1 MKTKSLLISLSI
13 LLLAAL
19 PATAPA
25 QAVVAMLVDD
35 TPGYTMDD
43 DEQAAYNWFKA
54 NYVDK
59 GTGKFIN
66 LEEINTDPSST
77 PTALEGIK
85 AIWVCIDRDNENDF
99 TENIPDRYNWENI
112 KDNLRNW
119 YKAGGNLL
127 LTNHATVYAER
138 LGRISVKPNTRG
150 YSAGSD
156 NTATWAINITPE
168 TKDRSTHPLFKRLPI
183 WKKTDANNILEVD
196 LQSGNYKE
204 DHNCLW
210 NEATVGENNAAFELA
225 HNATVLASWGHDYV
239 ERCAGIVEFNPTS
252 EYKGKA
258 IAIGVAAYEWRTNQG
273 TNEHQANIER
283 MTANALAYLAPSL
296 NKGEVAYLIDNT
308 LYRTDETSDTKLDDD
323 EIASWQWFEQTY
335 ADKGC
340 VISCQDIED
349 DRVDLNNFNTLWI
362 AIDRPGLTRGATNL
376 PTDFITDKV
385 KNAVTDFYKAGGNL
399 LLTNHATQYLALTG
413 RVRDFQDGDAF
424 ESNAINNN
432 TNNDIWDIRTNVRQD
447 DGVCIDRSG
456 HPLYVGLEVFDE
468 EGKYIHLMNA
478 SKREDFN
485 CFWVHTPITSFQET
499 YQCTVVGTWPDVRFD
514 LTGIVD
520 FRPYTHNETTYRGR
534 AIAIGLAAYEWN
546 ANEGTNTYR
555 GNIEKLTQNAIAYLN
570 SKWNGSTPTGTWS
583 EGAYKAAFADG
594 LLDKNATSIDLRQM
608 TGVTTVPTV
617 EGLNPNC
624 LVYANAGAT
633 GKNVIVNGTAA
644 QITLSEGGNFNVP
657 ETFTAQNI
665 QYTRE
670 FANTGWFST
679 TLPFVPTDL
688 GSLQFEELANVKN
701 TGGALSLVFSPV
713 ALPEAGKPYIVHVG
727 TAGSQTFSATNVQVS
742 GTTSE
747 TNGTGAVMRPCY
759 ATTSGEGKYMLK
771 ADGSAFAKGG
781 ASSTIGA
788 FRAYIELTGS
798 SAGAPAR
805 LVVSHT
811 GEEGG
816 GATNLEGTRVMQ
828 TTDGLAGIYANTEQ
842 DVLVYSANGQLIDRL
857 HLSEGFNALTHLP
870 KGLYLVNQQK
880 LIIR

>member
-13 LLLAAL
+13 LLLAAF
-19 PATAPA
+19 PAAVSA

-35 TPGYTMDD
+35 TNGYTMDD
-43 DEQAAYNWFKA
+43 DEQAAYNWFKT

-59 GTGKFIN
+59 GTGKFIP
-66 LEEINTDPSST
+66 LEQVNNDPS
-77 PTALEGIK
+77 AILEGVE

-99 TENIPDRYNWENI
+99 AENIPNKYNWGNVRS
-112 KDNLRNW
+112 NLTNW

-138 LGRISVKPNTRG
+138 LGRINVKPNTRIYG
-150 YSAGSD
+150 AGSANSD
-156 NTATWAINITPE
+156 TWAINLKPE
-168 TKDRSTHPLFKRLPI
+168 SADHSMHPLFKRLPI
-183 WKKTDANNILEVD
+183 WEKTDASNILEVN
-196 LQSGNYKE
+196 LQNGDFKE
-204 DHNCLW
+204 NHNCLW
-210 NEATVGENNAAFELA
+210 EGEGTVGANNAAFETA
-225 HNATVLASWGHDYV
+225 YNATVLASWGHAYV
-239 ERCAGIVEFNPTS
+239 EKCAGIVEFNPTDV
-252 EYKGKA
+252 YKGRA
-258 IAIGVAAYEWRTNQG
+258 IAIGVAAYEWYTNEGTNQYR
-273 TNEHQANIER
+273 ANIER

-296 NKGEVAYLIDNT
+296 NKGDVAYLIDNT
-308 LYRTDETSDTKLDDD
+308 LYRTDNTDEPKLDDD

-340 VISCQDIED
+340 VISCQDIEAG
-349 DRVDLNNFNTLWI
+349 RVSLNRFKTLWI
-362 AIDRPGLTRGATNL
+362 AIDRSGLTRGATNL
-376 PTDFITDKV
+376 PAEFITDKV
-385 KNAVTDFYKAGGNL
+385 KNAVTEFYKAGGNL

-413 RVRDFQDGDAF
+413 RVRDFQEGDSF
-424 ESNAINNN
+424 ESNNIEGGKS
-432 TNNDIWDIRTNVRQD
+432 DIWDIRTNVRQAPD
-447 DGVCIDRSG
+447 QTIDRSG
-456 HPLYVGLEVFDE
+456 HPLYVGLEVSNE

-478 SKREDFN
+478 PTREDFN
-485 CFWVHTPITSFQET
+485 SFWIDYNIPITTFQET
-499 YQCTVVGTWPDVRFD
+499 YQCTVVGTWPNDRTD

-520 FRPYTHNETTYRGR
+520 FRPCTRNETTYRGR

-555 GNIEKLTQNAIAYLN
+555 GNIEKLTQNAIAYLGIQWDG
-570 SKWNGSTPTGTWS
+570 SKLAGPWS
-583 EGAYKAAFADG
+583 ESAYQAAFADG
-594 LLDKNATSIDLRQM
+594 LLDKNATSIDLRGM

-633 GKNVIVNGTAA
+633 GPNVIANGTAA

-701 TGGALSLVFSPV
+701 TDGALSLIFTPV
-713 ALPEAGKPYIVHVG
+713 ASPEAGKPYIVHVG

-742 GTTSE
+742 GATSE
-747 TNGTGAVMRPCY
+747 TSGTGAVMRPCY

-788 FRAYIELTGS
+788 FRAYIALTGS
-798 SAGAPAR
+798 NPGAPAR
-805 LVVSHT
+805 LIVSHT
-811 GEEGG
+811 GEGGG

-828 TTDGLAGIYANTEQ
+828 TTDGLAGIYADTEQ
-842 DVLVYSANGQLIDRL
+842 DVLVYSANGQLVDRL